1 MVEGKLKNGFDIRIE
16 DENLDDFEVFE
27 ALCDI
32 EQNPDDIVKTI
43 FIYRRL
49 LGEEQYE
56 RLKKHMKKPSGKI
69 STDEMMETLD
79 EILNINNE
87 TKNS

>member
-43 FIYRRL
+43 LIYMIFI
-49 LGEEQYE
+49 
-56 RLKKHMKKPSGKI
+56 I
-69 STDEMMETLD
+69 SWC
-79 EILNINNE
+79 
-87 TKNS
+87 